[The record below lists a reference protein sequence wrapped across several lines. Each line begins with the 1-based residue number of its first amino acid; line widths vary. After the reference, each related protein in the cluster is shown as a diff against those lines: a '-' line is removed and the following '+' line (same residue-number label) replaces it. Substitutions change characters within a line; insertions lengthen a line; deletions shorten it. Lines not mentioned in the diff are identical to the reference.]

1 MTILIAEDDL
11 YTREGL
17 IDILENEGFKVA
29 AAEDGQRA
37 LELYKSEQPDC
48 VCLDIMMPKINGYD
62 VCKAIR
68 KDDQQVPVIFLS
80 AKSEEIDKVL
90 GLELGADDYISKPFG
105 VKEVIARI
113 RAVIRRST
121 YTIDNSSNEKEIA
134 DFEISD
140 LIVYPSELKAVRGN
154 AEIELSPR
162 DIRILKLFADNRGKV
177 LDRDRI
183 YDAGWGVS
191 HMPNSRTLDQ
201 HISQLRKRIEKN
213 PGKPE
218 IINTVHNAGYRYLLN
233 KSENKPDVN

>member
-17 IDILENEGFKVA
+17 IDILENEGFRVV
-29 AAEDGQRA
+29 AAEDGARA
-37 LELYKSEQPDC
+37 LELFKSEQPDC
-48 VCLDIMMPKINGYD
+48 ICLDIMMPKINGYD
-62 VCKAIR
+62 VCKSIR
-68 KDDQQVPVIFLS
+68 KEDQQVPVIFLS

-105 VKEVIARI
+105 VREVIARI
-113 RAVIRRST
+113 RAVTRR
-121 YTIDNSSNEKEIA
+121 TIAMNGETSAEKAVNDFKIA
-134 DFEISD
+134 D
-140 LIVYPSELKAVRGN
+140 LLVYPSELTALRGDL
-154 AEIELSPR
+154 EIELSPR
-162 DIRILKLFADNRGKV
+162 DIRILKLFSENKGIV
-177 LDRDRI
+177 LDRNRI

-218 IINTVHNAGYRYLLN
+218 IIRTVHNAGYRYI
-233 KSENKPDVN
+233 

>member
-17 IDILENEGFKVA
+17 IDILENEGFMVI
-29 AAEDGQRA
+29 AAEDGARA
-37 LELYKSEQPDC
+37 LELFRSEMPDC
-48 VCLDIMMPKINGYD
+48 ICLDIMMPKINGYD
-62 VCKAIR
+62 VCKIIR
-68 KDDQQVPVIFLS
+68 MEDQQVPVIFLS

-105 VKEVIARI
+105 VREVIARI
-113 RAVIRRST
+113 RAVTRR
-121 YTIDNSSNEKEIA
+121 TILMNGESSAEKTVTDFRIA
-134 DFEISD
+134 D
-140 LIVYPSELKAVRGN
+140 LMVYPSELKALRDDL
-154 AEIELSPR
+154 EIELSPR
-162 DIRILKLFADNRGKV
+162 DIRILKLFSENQGKV
-177 LDRDRI
+177 LDRNRI

-218 IINTVHNAGYRYLLN
+218 IIRTVHTAGYRY
-233 KSENKPDVN
+233 V

>member
-1 MTILIAEDDL
+1 MTILIAEDDI

-17 IDILENEGFKVA
+17 IDILENEGFRVA
-29 AAEDGQRA
+29 AAEDGAQA
-37 LELYKSEQPDC
+37 LELFRSEQPDC
-48 VCLDIMMPKINGYD
+48 ICLDIMMPKINGYD

-68 KDDQQVPVIFLS
+68 KEDQQVPVIFLS

-105 VKEVIARI
+105 VREVIARI
-113 RAVIRRST
+113 RAATRR
-121 YTIDNSSNEKEIA
+121 TISMKNAAASEKTITDFKIA
-134 DFEISD
+134 DLFI
-140 LIVYPSELKAVRGN
+140 YPSKLKAVRQEQ
-154 AEIELSPR
+154 EIELSPR
-162 DIRILKLFADNRGKV
+162 DIRILKLLSENQGKV
-177 LDRDRI
+177 LDRNRI

-218 IINTVHNAGYRYLLN
+218 IIRTVHNAGYRY
-233 KSENKPDVN
+233 V

>member
-17 IDILENEGFKVA
+17 IDILENEGFSVI
-29 AAEDGQRA
+29 AAEDGARA
-37 LELYKSEQPDC
+37 LELFRSEMPDC
-48 VCLDIMMPKINGYD
+48 ICLDIMMPKINGYD
-62 VCKAIR
+62 VCKTIR
-68 KDDQQVPVIFLS
+68 MEDQQVPVIFLS

-105 VKEVIARI
+105 VREVIARI
-113 RAVIRRST
+113 RAVTRRTNYLQS
-121 YTIDNSSNEKEIA
+121 NSSEENEITEFK
-134 DFEISD
+134 ISD
-140 LIVYPSELKAVRGN
+140 LSVYPSELKALRGDL
-154 AEIELSPR
+154 EIELSPR
-162 DIRILKLFADNRGKV
+162 DIRILKLFSENQGKV
-177 LDRDRI
+177 LDRNRI

-218 IINTVHNAGYRYLLN
+218 IIRTVHTAGYRYT
-233 KSENKPDVN
+233 

>member
-1 MTILIAEDDL
+1 MTVLIAEDDI

-17 IDILENEGFKVA
+17 IDILENEGFRVV
-29 AAEDGQRA
+29 AAEDGEKA
-37 LELYKSEQPDC
+37 LELFRSEQPDC
-48 VCLDIMMPKINGYD
+48 ICLDIMMPKVNGYD

-68 KDDQQVPVIFLS
+68 KEDQQVPVIFLS

-105 VKEVIARI
+105 VREVIARI
-113 RAVIRRST
+113 RAVTRRAISFKNNLSVEDI
-121 YTIDNSSNEKEIA
+121 IDEFKMA
-134 DFEISD
+134 DLS
-140 LIVYPSELKAVRGN
+140 VYPSELKALRGDF
-154 AEIELSPR
+154 EIELSPR
-162 DIRILKLFADNRGKV
+162 DIRILKLFSSNQGKV
-177 LDRDRI
+177 LDRNRI

-218 IINTVHNAGYRYLLN
+218 IIRTVHNAGYRY
-233 KSENKPDVN
+233 S

>member
-1 MTILIAEDDL
+1 MTVLIAEDDI

-17 IDILENEGFKVA
+17 IDILENEGFRVV
-29 AAEDGQRA
+29 AAEDGVRA
-37 LELYKSEQPDC
+37 LELFRSEQPDC
-48 VCLDIMMPKINGYD
+48 ICLDIMMPKINGYD

-68 KDDQQVPVIFLS
+68 KEDQQVPVIFLS

-105 VKEVIARI
+105 VREVIARI
-113 RAVIRRST
+113 RAVTRR
-121 YTIDNSSNEKEIA
+121 TIAMNGETSEEKAVTDFKIA
-134 DFEISD
+134 D
-140 LIVYPSELKAVRGN
+140 LLVYPSELKALRGN
-154 AEIELSPR
+154 LEIELGPR
-162 DIRILKLFADNRGKV
+162 DIRILKLFSDNKGKV
-177 LDRDRI
+177 LDRNRI

-218 IINTVHNAGYRYLLN
+218 IILTVHTAGYRYI
-233 KSENKPDVN
+233 

>member
-29 AAEDGQRA
+29 AAEDGERA
-37 LELYKSEQPDC
+37 LELFRSRQPDC
-48 VCLDIMMPKINGYD
+48 ICLDIMMPKINGYD

-68 KDDQQVPVIFLS
+68 KEDQQVPVIFLS

-105 VKEVIARI
+105 VREIIARI
-113 RAVIRRST
+113 RAVTRRSN
-121 YTIDNSSNEKEIA
+121 YLIDTSSNEKEIT

-140 LIVYPSELKAVRGN
+140 LIVYPSELKAVRGKV
-154 AEIELSPR
+154 EIELSPR

-183 YDAGWGVS
+183 YDAGWGIS

-201 HISQLRKRIEKN
+201 HISQMRKRIEKN

-218 IINTVHNAGYRYLLN
+218 IINTVHNAGYRYI
-233 KSENKPDVN
+233 

>member
-29 AAEDGQRA
+29 VAEDGKRA

-48 VCLDIMMPKINGYD
+48 ICLDIMMPEINGYD

-68 KDDQQVPVIFLS
+68 KEDQQVPVIFLS

-113 RAVIRRST
+113 RAVIRRSN
-121 YTIDNSSNEKEIA
+121 YIIDNSSNEKEIT

-140 LIVYPSELKAVRGN
+140 LIVYPSELKAVREN
-154 AEIELSPR
+154 VEIELSPR
-162 DIRILKLFADNRGKV
+162 DIRILKLFADNHGKV
-177 LDRDRI
+177 LDRNRI

-218 IINTVHNAGYRYLLN
+218 IINTVHNAGYRYIQD
-233 KSENKPDVN
+233 KSGVS